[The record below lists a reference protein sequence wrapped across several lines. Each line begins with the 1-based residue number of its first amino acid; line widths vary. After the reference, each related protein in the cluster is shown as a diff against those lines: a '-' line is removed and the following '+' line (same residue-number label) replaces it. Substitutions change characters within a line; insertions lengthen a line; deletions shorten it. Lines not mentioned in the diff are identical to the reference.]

1 MKWWLV
7 LVAFVLGVLVT
18 WLLAGRRAE
27 PGVSDGESTVSGTEP
42 VVLGEGD
49 RFGESGAVGD
59 GDAHE
64 GEVDEG
70 DDDESDDDEG
80 DDDGSAFAGAT
91 TEYSAV
97 VGAAESWDRDA
108 QDEDALLPHE
118 EGSDTTLEA
127 SEPRAKE
134 PQGAPSADGSAAI
147 PPGRW
152 GHGER

>member
-27 PGVSDGESTVSGTEP
+27 PGVSDGESTVSGPEP

-59 GDAHE
+59 GDADQ
-64 GEVDEG
+64 GDADEG
-70 DDDESDDDEG
+70 D

-118 EGSDTTLEA
+118 EESDTTL
-127 SEPRAKE
+127 K
-134 PQGAPSADGSAAI
+134 G
-147 PPGRW
+147 
-152 GHGER
+152 